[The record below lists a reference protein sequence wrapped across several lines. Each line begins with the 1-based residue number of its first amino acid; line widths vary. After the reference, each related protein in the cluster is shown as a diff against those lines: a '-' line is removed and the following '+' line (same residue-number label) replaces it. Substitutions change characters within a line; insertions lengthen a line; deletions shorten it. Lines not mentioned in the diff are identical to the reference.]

1 MRSFLLLCLPLLAA
15 GPALAQELPATAQF
29 ETRLSA
35 LEREMRDLTGKMEE
49 LEHQNDELKSQVEQN
64 QKDADF
70 RLKELEQSG
79 AAINETPAAPA
90 APGTAP
96 APARPLPAATGAAGD
111 GSHTLGTIP
120 ANKDVPKADNPQQQY
135 EDAFALLRQN
145 KYEEAISAFN
155 NFLQKNPQH
164 ELGSNAY
171 YWLGEAY
178 YTQNNFEKASVQFAR
193 GYQTFPKGNKAAD
206 SLLKLAMSLE
216 QLGKKPESCT
226 TLEKLGRDFPALKGP
241 IRKKADEMK
250 KNLKC
255 S

>member
-1 MRSFLLLCLPLLAA
+1 MRPFILLCSVIFLAA

-29 ETRLSA
+29 ETRLST
-35 LEREMRDLTGKMEE
+35 LEREMRDLTGKIEE
-49 LEHQNDELKSQVEQN
+49 LEHQNDELKGQVEQN

-70 RLKELEQSG
+70 RLKELEQSA

-96 APARPLPAATGAAGD
+96 APAKPLPTTGD

-145 KYEEAISAFN
+145 KYEDAINAFN

-216 QLGKKPESCT
+216 QMGKKPESCT